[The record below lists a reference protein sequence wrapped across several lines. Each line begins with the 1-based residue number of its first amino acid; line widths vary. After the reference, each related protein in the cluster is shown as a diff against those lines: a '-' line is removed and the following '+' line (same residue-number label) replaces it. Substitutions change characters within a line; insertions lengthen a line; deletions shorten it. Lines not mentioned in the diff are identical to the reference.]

1 MSTERLPEWED
12 VFCGAGVTVAS
23 KWIDR
28 AKTDRFYCCMHL
40 ALLEFF
46 RNLPAIFMLYKLNLF
61 TIVRISEFN
70 HLAIIPFQSKD
81 ILVVLLS

>member
-1 MSTERLPEWED
+1 MGRR
-12 VFCGAGVTVAS
+12 FFRRKGVTVAS
-23 KWIDR
+23 KWYRDR

-40 ALLEFF
+40 TLLDFF
-46 RNLPAIFMLYKLNLF
+46 RNFPTIFMLYKLNLF
-61 TIVRISEFN
+61 FTIVRDFREFLN